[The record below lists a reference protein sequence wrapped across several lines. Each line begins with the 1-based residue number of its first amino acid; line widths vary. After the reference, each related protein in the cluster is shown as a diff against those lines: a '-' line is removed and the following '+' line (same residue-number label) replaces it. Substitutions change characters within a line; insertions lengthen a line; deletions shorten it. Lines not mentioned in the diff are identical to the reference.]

1 MLREEDRFVR
11 SEQIDQ
17 GEGIQR
23 RGSGL
28 ASTSHSVC
36 FLEEE
41 KKKKHKQLKSILSGL
56 ILDFVTSFQ

>member
-1 MLREEDRFVR
+1 MLHEEDRFVS

-36 FLEEE
+36 FLDEE
-41 KKKKHKQLKSILSGL
+41 KKKNTNSLRA
-56 ILDFVTSFQ
+56 FCPV

>member
-41 KKKKHKQLKSILSGL
+41 KKKKTQ
-56 ILDFVTSFQ
+56 TA